1 MDYGLLKLVHILAV
15 VMFLG
20 NITTGLF
27 WKAFADRT
35 RDPRIMAHTLQGI
48 IASDRRFTLPGV
60 AVIVLAGVAA
70 ALRAGL
76 PLLHTGWI
84 AWSIALITVSG
95 LAFMLRVA
103 PLQRRMAALA
113 LAAGDGDLDWQAYVA
128 LTRSWNV
135 WGLVSLVTPLAAAAL
150 MVLKP
155 ALPAL

>member
-1 MDYGLLKLVHILAV
+1 MSYEAMKLAHILAV
-15 VMFLG
+15 VLFLG

-27 WKAFADRT
+27 WKAFGDRT
-35 RDPRIMAHTLQGI
+35 RDPRIIAHTLQGI

-60 AVIVLAGVAA
+60 AIIILAGVGGAMH
-70 ALRAGL
+70 AGL
-76 PLLHTGWI
+76 PLLGTGWI
-84 AWSIALITVSG
+84 AWSIGLFAVSG

-113 LAAGDGDLDWQAYVA
+113 LAAGSGDLDWQAYAA

-135 WGLVSLVTPLAAAAL
+135 WGLVALVTPLAAAAL